1 MNLDSERQPEIIAKS
16 IIDVAKNQKTKAH
29 NLDNKALNVNE
40 ELSKICREANF
51 LTRKNINLRTYLN
64 K

>member
-1 MNLDSERQPEIIAKS
+1 MQPEIIAKS

-29 NLDNKALNVNE
+29 NLDNKACQ
-40 ELSKICREANF
+40 LSKICREANF